1 MSSRLLDVNPLTGEW
16 IEFAYN
22 HADDTFTIAHKQD
35 CTAIIEDNKRAMIEA
50 NHSRQKA
57 QEMIHY
63 ARVPH
68 IVQMNW
74 YKDHG
79 VKMWERGDKK
89 KVMALLNSREYIYL
103 KRTPIIHDR

>member
-1 MSSRLLDVNPLTGEW
+1 MSKRMLDVNPLTGEW
-16 IEFAYN
+16 IEFDYN
-22 HADDTFTIAHKQD
+22 HTDDTFTIAHKQD

-50 NHSRQKA
+50 NHGKQKK

-63 ARVPH
+63 ARIPN

-74 YKDHG
+74 YRDHG
-79 VKMWERGDKK
+79 VKTWEREDNK
-89 KVMALLNSREYIYL
+89 KVMALLNSKEYVYL